1 MSPKLG
7 RTVRILLSLSIGL
20 WVLGLDGCAYIEAQR
35 TRPVTPDARI
45 VLGWQDAVSLRRSEI
60 KDYTCEPRY
69 MLTCQRPGSA
79 TYQCTCTPR

>member
-1 MSPKLG
+1 MSLKPG
-7 RTVRILLSLSIGL
+7 RTVRIPLSLSIGF

-35 TRPVTPDARI
+35 TRAVTPDTRI

-69 MLTCQRPGSA
+69 MLTCQLAGSI